1 MKIFGE
7 GLRHQERK
15 HQTGLRVDL
24 DRRRLLLDF
33 PPGFGLVGPRP
44 RIATVKFGRSVEID
58 AVVGAVPLKC
68 HVQLVH
74 KRKCRGRTI
83 RLALQMWC
91 LTRPPPTITTPVFI
105 AFMAIRFNCRRS
117 EKRCGLFFSR
127 KSDNVP
133 EIMSKTRPGLRNECM
148 NIMSPMLPSVRAGQ
162 KTGILFLAA
171 Q

>member
-58 AVVGAVPLKC
+58 AVVGAVPLKV

-105 AFMAIRFNCRRS
+105 AFMAIRFSCRRS
-117 EKRCGLFFSR
+117 EKRCGLFF
-127 KSDNVP
+127 P
-133 EIMSKTRPGLRNECM
+133 
-148 NIMSPMLPSVRAGQ
+148 Q
-162 KTGILFLAA
+162 KATTYPKLCPRRGRGCGTSA
-171 Q
+171 